1 MDKLMENLDTEV
13 NYLLQKAGKEVF
25 VRILYPELKENRY
38 VSVEDIARKYPKF
51 ASFTSDSQKTRLS
64 KANKIFALGKLK
76 EAFQIILLSRKVKK
90 EILQEA
96 REILKQ
102 L

>member
-1 MDKLMENLDTEV
+1 MDKLMENMDTEV

-38 VSVEDIARKYPKF
+38 VTIEDIARKYPMF
-51 ASFTSDSQKTRLS
+51 ASFTLSSQKTLS

-90 EILQEA
+90 EILKEA

>member
-1 MDKLMENLDTEV
+1 MDKLMENMDTEV

-38 VSVEDIARKYPKF
+38 VTIEDIARKYPMF
-51 ASFTSDSQKTRLS
+51 VSFTLNPQKTLS

-90 EILQEA
+90 EILKEA

>member
-1 MDKLMENLDTEV
+1 MDKLMENMDTEV

-38 VSVEDIARKYPKF
+38 VTIEDIARKYLMF
-51 ASFTSDSQKTRLS
+51 ASFTLNSQKTLS

-90 EILQEA
+90 EILKEA